1 MQNNQCHEAVAR
13 TLKVIAGKWKPL
25 ILWHL
30 LNDKLRFNELQ
41 KAIPGVSQKML
52 TAQLRE
58 LEKDRII
65 HRQVYREVPP
75 RVEYW
80 MTDYGRTLRPL
91 LVAMGRWGE
100 KHGRL

>member
-1 MQNNQCHEAVAR
+1 MTNIKCHEAIVK
-13 TLKVIAGKWKPL
+13 TLKVIEGKWKPI

-30 LNDKLRFNELQ
+30 LNAKLRFNALQ

-52 TAQLRE
+52 TQQLRE

-80 MTDYGRTLRPL
+80 MTDYGQTLKPL

-100 KHGRL
+100 RHCH